1 MISKK
6 TKYALK
12 AILLLT
18 GKYDSKAPVLIADIA
33 EKESIP
39 KKFLESI
46 LLELKNNDLLQS
58 KKGKG
63 GGYLLA
69 RPPEQIT
76 FGEVISIFE
85 NLFGALPCLNENPG
99 RRCGECREGKT
110 ACGIHMVMHEVYE
123 STMHI
128 LNLTTFRD
136 VYDRMRKDHQE
147 AMYFI

>member
-12 AILLLT
+12 AALMLT
-18 GKYDSKAPVLIADIA
+18 GKYASKEPVLIAEIA
-33 EKESIP
+33 DTESIP

-46 LLELKNNDLLQS
+46 LLELKNKGFLKS

-69 RPPEQIT
+69 RSPNQIS
-76 FGEVISIFE
+76 FGEVIGIFE
-85 NLFGALPCLNENPG
+85 NPFGTLPCLDVRTH
-99 RRCGECREGKT
+99 RRCDECKKGSS
-110 ACGIHMVMHEVYE
+110 CGIQMVMQEVYQTT
-123 STMHI
+123 SSI
-128 LNLTTFRD
+128 LNVTTFQE
-136 VYDRMRKDHQE
+136 VFDRMRNTNQE

>member
-12 AILLLT
+12 AILMLT
-18 GKYDSKAPVLIADIA
+18 RQYASKEPVLIAEIS

-39 KKFLESI
+39 KKFLEAI
-46 LLELKNNDLLQS
+46 LLELKNKGFLQS

-69 RPPEQIT
+69 RSPDQIG
-76 FGEVISIFE
+76 FGEVIGVFE
-85 NLFGALPCLNENPG
+85 NPFSSLPCLDAKTNW
-99 RRCGECREGKT
+99 RCEECKKRT
-110 ACGIHMVMHEVYE
+110 VCGIHMIMKEVYRAT
-123 STMHI
+123 SDI
-128 LNLTTFRD
+128 LNLTTFQEVHERIQNTS
-136 VYDRMRKDHQE
+136 QE

>member
-12 AILLLT
+12 AVLMLT
-18 GKYDSKAPVLIADIA
+18 GKYASKEPVLISEIAD
-33 EKESIP
+33 KESIP

-46 LLELKNNDLLQS
+46 LLELKNKGLLQS

-69 RPPEQIT
+69 RSPDQIS
-76 FGEVISIFE
+76 FGEVIGIFE
-85 NLFGALPCLNENPG
+85 NPFGALPCLDG
-99 RRCGECREGKT
+99 KVHRRCEECRKGS
-110 ACGIHMVMHEVYE
+110 ACGIQMVMREVHQTT
-123 STMHI
+123 SGI
-128 LNLTTFRD
+128 LNVTSFQD
-136 VYDRMRKDHQE
+136 VQDRMRNTNQE

>member
-12 AILLLT
+12 AVLMLT
-18 GKYDSKAPVLIADIA
+18 GKYASKEPVLISEIA

-39 KKFLESI
+39 KKFLEAI
-46 LLELKNNDLLQS
+46 LLELKNKGLLKS

-69 RPPEQIT
+69 RSPNQIG
-76 FGEVISIFE
+76 FGEVIGIFE
-85 NLFGALPCLNENPG
+85 NLFGSLPCLNESVH
-99 RRCGECREGKT
+99 RRCDECQKGS
-110 ACGIHMVMHEVYE
+110 ACGIHMVMQEVYRTT
-123 STMHI
+123 SSI
-128 LNLTTFRD
+128 LNITTFQD
-136 VYDRMRKDHQE
+136 VYDRMRNTNQE